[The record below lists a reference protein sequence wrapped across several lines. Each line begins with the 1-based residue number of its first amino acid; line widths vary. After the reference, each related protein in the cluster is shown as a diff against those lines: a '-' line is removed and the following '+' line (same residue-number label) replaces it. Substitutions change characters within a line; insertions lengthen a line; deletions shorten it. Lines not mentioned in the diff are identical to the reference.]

1 MDYSIILHCT
11 DGHFVRLG
19 PLQNKYLADNES
31 RRTAW
36 WTSPV
41 MVCPPSQHEEPG
53 PDVNVPPD
61 RSDIWDEHVRPHFSN
76 EYEFGAIYH
85 HLMSCLF
92 PPHLV
97 EIEWICALSLC
108 RRWCYTGLE
117 LIWCNAP
124 DSRVIST
131 SFCRDRIKEAFV
143 VPSAFLKKKLGFW
156 ASHTWRRGQTLDR
169 ICIKVLLFFISWT

>member
-1 MDYSIILHCT
+1 MSQGGLH
-11 DGHFVRLG
+11 DG
-19 PLQNKYLADNES
+19 
-31 RRTAW
+31 
-36 WTSPV
+36 
-41 MVCPPSQHEEPG
+41 HEEPG

-143 VPSAFLKKKLGFW
+143 VPSAFLKKNWGSGHLTPDVEVKRWTEFALKSYYSS
-156 ASHTWRRGQTLDR
+156 SHGLR
-169 ICIKVLLFFISWT
+169 